1 MSTTNAETAN
11 ADNATSKSN
20 GVAPASVAAPG
31 VVASAPASASAPA
44 LANPILQE
52 ALGVTATGTC
62 LRHPNCPVMVHSK
75 IMSCRICFS
84 EEKSSGGRSA
94 GGAGT
99 QTQQKS
105 FAAVIQQVQRNAANT
120 ATANANAAAA
130 STATS
135 GGGGGGDG
143 GSSPM
148 SGIGH
153 DATDLAT
160 TDASLDNENNNMATS
175 ASSSSTAAAST
186 EVDVLQQPHAL
197 ESLMKRLAQV
207 QNWVLRQTEKEVTSL
222 QLQIQRLEQRLSDAE
237 HTVTEQSQ
245 TVRALRRTIQQDLKI
260 IKTMAM
266 QKEQLDAAVFRFA
279 ESQVAEEEGEEEAG
293 EGGEAG
299 EGEAEA
305 EQAGVPEAP
314 KAEGNY
320 GSPSRRT
327 LGRSRA
333 PMARGNMARGKSAP
347 LSDMALSLQGFN
359 MSSDRSVSPRKRSI
373 LETPSP
379 DHKKIGLQDRLMK
392 RSGRRPSAADKDKD
406 KDSDANK
413 SNPKPSAARGPP
425 PRRAPPGRTLSSD
438 GLDFS
443 MPIPENSGHEPD
455 AIFGGPKF
463 AESNRASSY
472 WNDNDVSTA
481 HNPSKLFASFR
492 GGLLDIPK
500 SPPQA
505 RHDSNNKLKQKPK
518 LAFDTSM
525 MDALRL
531 PSMRGGMGGE
541 SGPSTV
547 ESIPKKK
554 MGNPMGLLTA
564 KLHALPLAPE
574 DSSLE
579 GGSSPELTPKAAAV
593 VGLLA
598 ATTTTIK
605 SSASNLLPPPLL
617 SSDDDGNDV
626 GDAAGAGAGA
636 AKQADD
642 GTVQDNKESTLYSVT
657 KVESVDNYGDPGLY
671 TGTILAAGGLPHGK
685 GTMTY
690 DSGRFFE
697 GNWSSGQWNGK
708 GKLLNPNGDVYEG
721 DFIMDARHGKGLY
734 KWDNGDVYV
743 GDFSQDERH
752 GRGKFSFHN
761 GNVYDGEFCDGMF
774 DGYGQYDFTD
784 GHYEGEWKEG
794 RYDGQGKLTYS
805 TGGMYTGDFK
815 NSVAHGFGVE
825 VTPDGN
831 ERKGVWDN
839 GQPVDFE
846 R

>member
-1 MSTTNAETAN
+1 MSTTMETAN
-11 ADNATSKSN
+11 ADNSSSTS
-20 GVAPASVAAPG
+20 GVA
-31 VVASAPASASAPA
+31 A
-44 LANPILQE
+44 LANPVLQE

-62 LRHPNCPVMVHSK
+62 LRHPNCPVMVQSK
-75 IMSCRICFS
+75 IMSCRVCFS
-84 EEKSSGGRSA
+84 EEKSV
-94 GGAGT
+94 GT
-99 QTQQKS
+99 QQHKS
-105 FAAVIQQVQRNAANT
+105 FAAVIQQVQRNANSAAMLANSGS
-120 ATANANAAAA
+120 NSSIGYDDNLA
-130 STATS
+130 SAS
-135 GGGGGGDG
+135 ND
-143 GSSPM
+143 
-148 SGIGH
+148 
-153 DATDLAT
+153 
-160 TDASLDNENNNMATS
+160 SLDNENNNNTS
-175 ASSSSTAAAST
+175 ST
-186 EVDVLQQPHAL
+186 EVDVLQQPRAL

-207 QNWVLRQTEKEVTSL
+207 QNWMLRQKEKEVTSL
-222 QLQIQRLEQRLSDAE
+222 QLQIQHLEQKLSDAE
-237 HTVTEQSQ
+237 STVAEQSQ

-279 ESQVAEEEGEEEAG
+279 ESQVEEEEESGEVEGG
-293 EGGEAG
+293 EGGQD
-299 EGEAEA
+299 EGEAKKEESTATVDSDEA
-305 EQAGVPEAP
+305 EGQ
-314 KAEGNY
+314 Y
-320 GSPSRRT
+320 GSPARRT

-333 PMARGNMARGKSAP
+333 PMSRGNMARAKSTP
-347 LSDMALSLQGFN
+347 LSAMALSLKGTGA
-359 MSSDRSVSPRKRSI
+359 SDRSVSPTKRSI

-379 DHKKIGLQDRLMK
+379 DHKKRGLQENLTK
-392 RSGRRPSAADKDKD
+392 RSGRRPGGTTADNN
-406 KDSDANK
+406 DSSN
-413 SNPKPSAARGPP
+413 NPKPSAARGPP

-443 MPIPENSGHEPD
+443 MPIPENKDHEPD
-455 AIFGGPKF
+455 AFFGGTNF

-518 LAFDTSM
+518 LTFDTSM

-531 PSMRGGMGGE
+531 PSMRGFSGE
-541 SGPSTV
+541 SGPSTA
-547 ESIPKKK
+547 ETLPKKK
-554 MGNPMGLLTA
+554 LGANPMGLLTA
-564 KLHALPLAPE
+564 KLQALPLAPE
-574 DSSLE
+574 DSSVE
-579 GGSSPELTPKAAAV
+579 GGSSPELTPKGAAV
-593 VGLLA
+593 FGLLA
-598 ATTTTIK
+598 ATTTNM
-605 SSASNLLPPPLL
+605 SSSNLLPPPLL
-617 SSDDDGNDV
+617 ASDDEGNDV
-626 GDAAGAGAGA
+626 VDSIGGA
-636 AKQADD
+636 ATKQADD
-642 GTVQDNKESTLYSVT
+642 GDAVQDKESTLYSVT
-657 KVESVDNYGDPGLY
+657 KTESVDNYGDPGIY

-690 DSGRFFE
+690 DSGRLFE

-794 RYDGQGKLTYS
+794 RYDGQGKLTYH

-815 NSVAHGFGVE
+815 NSVAHGFGIE
-825 VTPDGN
+825 VSPDGS

>member
-1 MSTTNAETAN
+1 M
-11 ADNATSKSN
+11 
-20 GVAPASVAAPG
+20 
-31 VVASAPASASAPA
+31 
-44 LANPILQE
+44 ANPVLQE

-62 LRHPNCPVMVHSK
+62 LRHPNCPVMVESK
-75 IMSCRICFS
+75 IMSCRVCFS
-84 EEKSSGGRSA
+84 EEKSV
-94 GGAGT
+94 GT
-99 QTQQKS
+99 QQHKS
-105 FAAVIQQVQRNAANT
+105 FAAVIQQVQRNA
-120 ATANANAAAA
+120 NAAVILAN
-130 STATS
+130 STA
-135 GGGGGGDG
+135 
-143 GSSPM
+143 
-148 SGIGH
+148 
-153 DATDLAT
+153 
-160 TDASLDNENNNMATS
+160 S
-175 ASSSSTAAAST
+175 ASSSNEDGEDNPATATNDPSTESNGENNNNNTSNTSNASNNTISST
-186 EVDVLQQPHAL
+186 EVDVLQQPRAL

-207 QNWVLRQTEKEVTSL
+207 QNWMLRQKEKEVTSL
-222 QLQIQRLEQRLSDAE
+222 QLQIQHLEQRLSDHE
-237 HTVTEQSQ
+237 RTVAEQSQ

-279 ESQVAEEEGEEEAG
+279 ESQAAEEEGEG
-293 EGGEAG
+293 G
-299 EGEAEA
+299 EGEEKEKE
-305 EQAGVPEAP
+305 EQGGDTAALEPPPAP
-314 KAEGNY
+314 DGNY

-327 LGRSRA
+327 LGRNRA
-333 PMARGNMARGKSAP
+333 PMSRGNMARGKSAP
-347 LSDMALSLQGFN
+347 LSAMVLSLQGTGGAD
-359 MSSDRSVSPRKRSI
+359 SVDRSISPQKRSI

-379 DHKKIGLQDRLMK
+379 NNKKMGLNEKLR
-392 RSGRRPSAADKDKD
+392 RSGRRPGAAAEN
-406 KDSDANK
+406 DAN
-413 SNPKPSAARGPP
+413 NPKPATAARGPP

-443 MPIPENSGHEPD
+443 MPIPENSGHEPM
-455 AIFGGPKF
+455 AFFGGTSF

-518 LAFDTSM
+518 LTFDTSM

-531 PSMRGGMGGE
+531 PSMRGM
-541 SGPSTV
+541 SGDNSV

-564 KLHALPLAPE
+564 KLQALPLAPM
-574 DSSLE
+574 DSSVE
-579 GGSSPELTPKAAAV
+579 GGSSPELTPKGAVMGYVAAA
-593 VGLLA
+593 
-598 ATTTTIK
+598 ATDET
-605 SSASNLLPPPLL
+605 ASNLLPPPFTP
-617 SSDDDGNDV
+617 DDGND
-626 GDAAGAGAGA
+626 AGG
-636 AKQADD
+636 AKQTD
-642 GTVQDNKESTLYSVT
+642 GVQGKKTTLYSVI
-657 KVESVDNYGDPGLY
+657 KVDSRDNYGDPGLY

-685 GTMTY
+685 GKMTY
-690 DSGRFFE
+690 DSGRVFE
-697 GNWSSGQWNGK
+697 GTWSSGQWNGK

-721 DFIMDARHGKGLY
+721 DFVSDARHGKGLY

-774 DGYGQYDFTD
+774 DGYGQYDFQD
-784 GHYEGEWKEG
+784 GCYEGEWKEG

-805 TGGMYTGDFK
+805 TGGMYIGDFK
-815 NSVAHGFGVE
+815 DSVAHGFGVE

-846 R
+846 RKE

>member
-1 MSTTNAETAN
+1 MSTTTETAS
-11 ADNATSKSN
+11 ADTNNN
-20 GVAPASVAAPG
+20 GVATAT
-31 VVASAPASASAPA
+31 
-44 LANPILQE
+44 LANPVLQE

-62 LRHPNCPVMVHSK
+62 LRHPNCPVMVQSK
-75 IMSCRICFS
+75 IMSCRVCFS
-84 EEKSSGGRSA
+84 EEKSV
-94 GGAGT
+94 GT
-99 QTQQKS
+99 QQHKS
-105 FAAVIQQVQRNAANT
+105 FAAVIQQVQRNAN
-120 ATANANAAAA
+120 ATAVMLA
-130 STATS
+130 SNSSS
-135 GGGGGGDG
+135 GGAGAG
-143 GSSPM
+143 GSNS
-148 SGIGH
+148 SIGYEH
-153 DATDLAT
+153 NDTAALAT
-160 TDASLDNENNNMATS
+160 NATNDASSDNENNNNNI
-175 ASSSSTAAAST
+175 SSFSST
-186 EVDVLQQPHAL
+186 EVDVLQQPQAL

-207 QNWVLRQTEKEVTSL
+207 QNWMLRQKEKEVTSL
-222 QLQIQRLEQRLSDAE
+222 QLQIQHLEQQLSDAVC
-237 HTVTEQSQ
+237 TVTEQSQ

-279 ESQVAEEEGEEEAG
+279 ESQVEEEEGEGEVGGEV
-293 EGGEAG
+293 EGGGG
-299 EGEAEA
+299 ESGQGDVEKEETAA
-305 EQAGVPEAP
+305 TVDSNAQ
-314 KAEGNY
+314 EGNY

-327 LGRSRA
+327 LGRSRT
-333 PMARGNMARGKSAP
+333 PMSRGNMARGKSAP
-347 LSDMALSLQGFN
+347 LSAMALSLQGAG
-359 MSSDRSVSPRKRSI
+359 SDRSVSPTKKSI

-379 DHKKIGLQDRLMK
+379 DHKKMGGLKDKLMK
-392 RSGRRPSAADKDKD
+392 RSGRRPGATADNNDT
-406 KDSDANK
+406 
-413 SNPKPSAARGPP
+413 SNNNNPRPSLSRGPP

-443 MPIPENSGHEPD
+443 MPIPENKDHEPD
-455 AIFGGPKF
+455 AFFGGTNF

-518 LAFDTSM
+518 LTFDTSM

-531 PSMRGGMGGE
+531 PSMRAFSGE
-541 SGPSTV
+541 SGPSTA

-554 MGNPMGLLTA
+554 LGANPMGLLTA
-564 KLHALPLAPE
+564 KLQALPLAPE
-574 DSSLE
+574 DSSVE
-579 GGSSPELTPKAAAV
+579 GGSSPELTPKGAAV
-593 VGLLA
+593 FGLLA
-598 ATTTTIK
+598 ATTTNMT
-605 SSASNLLPPPLL
+605 SSNLLPPPLL
-617 SSDDDGNDV
+617 SSDDEGNDV
-626 GDAAGAGAGA
+626 GDSSGGAGAA

-642 GTVQDNKESTLYSVT
+642 GDTVQDKETTLYSVT
-657 KVESVDNYGDPGLY
+657 KAESVDNYGDPGIY
-671 TGTILAAGGLPHGK
+671 TGTVLAAGGLPHGK

-690 DSGRFFE
+690 DSGRLFE

-794 RYDGQGKLTYS
+794 RYDGQGKLTYH

-815 NSVAHGFGVE
+815 NSVAHGFGIE
-825 VTPDGN
+825 VSPDGS

>member
-1 MSTTNAETAN
+1 MSTTTETA
-11 ADNATSKSN
+11 ATTVHGGSD
-20 GVAPASVAAPG
+20 GVA
-31 VVASAPASASAPA
+31 A
-44 LANPILQE
+44 LANPVLQE

-62 LRHPNCPVMVHSK
+62 LRHPNCPVMVASK
-75 IMSCRICFS
+75 IMSCRVCFS
-84 EEKSSGGRSA
+84 EEKSV
-94 GGAGT
+94 GT
-99 QTQQKS
+99 QQHKS
-105 FAAVIQQVQRNAANT
+105 FAAVIQQVQRNA
-120 ATANANAAAA
+120 NAAVLLAA
-130 STATS
+130 NS
-135 GGGGGGDG
+135 GSN
-143 GSSPM
+143 SSN
-148 SGIGH
+148 SIGISFDV
-153 DATDLAT
+153 DATDALAT
-160 TDASLDNENNNMATS
+160 TATD
-175 ASSSSTAAAST
+175 SSDTNDSTAMSST

-207 QNWVLRQTEKEVTSL
+207 QNWMLRQKEKEVTSL
-222 QLQIQRLEQRLSDAE
+222 QLQIQHLEQRLSDAE
-237 HTVTEQSQ
+237 NTVQEQSQ

-279 ESQVAEEEGEEEAG
+279 ESQVEEVEGGGGGGGGGG
-293 EGGEAG
+293 EKAGEAG
-299 EGEAEA
+299 EEAVEREA
-305 EQAGVPEAP
+305 KKEEGTAAPEAP
-314 KAEGNY
+314 KDEESGNY
-320 GSPSRRT
+320 GSPARRT

-333 PMARGNMARGKSAP
+333 PMSRGNMARAKSTP
-347 LSDMALSLQGFN
+347 LSAMALSLQGSGGDGSN
-359 MSSDRSVSPRKRSI
+359 SSDRSVSPRKRSI

-379 DHKKIGLQDRLMK
+379 DHKKMGLQDKLANMK
-392 RSGRRPSAADKDKD
+392 RSGRRPGAADKDKD
-406 KDSDANK
+406 SDT
-413 SNPKPSAARGPP
+413 SNNNNAPKPSAARGPP
-425 PRRAPPGRTLSSD
+425 NRRGLGRTLSSD

-455 AIFGGPKF
+455 AFFGGTKF

-518 LAFDTSM
+518 LTFDTSM

-531 PSMRGGMGGE
+531 PSMRGMGGE

-554 MGNPMGLLTA
+554 MGANPMGLLTA
-564 KLHALPLAPE
+564 KLQALPLAPE
-574 DSSLE
+574 DNSVE

-598 ATTTTIK
+598 ATTTTPQG
-605 SSASNLLPPPLL
+605 SSSNLLPPPLL
-617 SSDDDGNDV
+617 SSDDGNDAV
-626 GDAAGAGAGA
+626 DSIAPDA

-642 GTVQDNKESTLYSVT
+642 GTAATDSTLYSVT
-657 KVESVDNYGDPGLY
+657 KVESVDNYGDPGIY

-690 DSGRFFE
+690 DSGRLFD

-815 NSVAHGFGVE
+815 NSVAHGFGIE